1 MQNSTI
7 THSLYLQAAQG
18 TPLDAPTYADIF
30 SDTPTL
36 DFSAEQ
42 INAWQRQRLATI
54 CRYARTNS
62 HFYGTQLRD
71 LNLDAFV
78 SREEFA
84 TLPRTTAEDIRRAP
98 LAFLCTSQDDIARVV
113 TLATSG
119 STGKPKRIFFTQDEI
134 DETIAF
140 YNHGMQ
146 CLTESG
152 DTVLALLPAPRPDSV
167 GALLRDGLL
176 QRSAT
181 PVLNQNPDDV
191 ALSLSLLKTHA
202 ADCVVG
208 TAAHVL
214 ALVKLWEHS
223 GNKDS
228 SVKTVLLC
236 WDASSQPIRDYIA
249 TTWNCRV
256 HTHWGMTETGLG
268 GAVNCAHGSGMHL
281 RESKMYVEIT
291 DPETGAVLPDG
302 ERGEIVVTT
311 LTRKGMPLIRY
322 RTGDEAH
329 ILTGCCPCG
338 SPLRRLSPSIHRIW
352 QPPNTPDWFGYMHP
366 SVIDGA
372 LLSIPNFLAQQ
383 AQYRVAPN
391 RLEITVDTCGT
402 ASHLLPDC
410 TKVLRNLVSPFRNAP
425 EILCL
430 QGKNSEKI
438 SIGFAKR
445 IISVE

>member
-1 MQNSTI
+1 M
-7 THSLYLQAAQG
+7 
-18 TPLDAPTYADIF
+18 PLDAPTYADIF
-30 SDTPTL
+30 L
-36 DFSAEQ
+36 DATTFGLSAER
-42 INAWQRQRLATI
+42 IDVWQRKRLAKI
-54 CRYARTNS
+54 CHYARANS
-62 HFYGTQLRD
+62 SFYSKHLRD
-71 LNLDAFV
+71 LNDTVFA
-78 SREEFA
+78 SREGFA
-84 TLPRTTAEDIRRAP
+84 TLPRTTAEDIRKAP
-98 LAFLCTSQDDIARVV
+98 FAFLCTSQDDIARVV
-113 TLATSG
+113 TLTTSG

-146 CLTESG
+146 CLAESG

-167 GALLRDGLL
+167 GALLRDGLTQL
-176 QRSAT
+176 GAT
-181 PVLNQNPDDV
+181 PVLNQDPDDV
-191 ALSLSLLKTHA
+191 AQSLSLLKAHA

-214 ALVKLWEHS
+214 ALVKLWEHA
-223 GNKDS
+223 GNKDT

-236 WDASSQPIRDYIA
+236 WDASSQPVREYIA
-249 TTWNCRV
+249 KTWNCRV

-291 DPETGAVLPDG
+291 DPETGAILPDG
-302 ERGEIVVTT
+302 ERGEMVVTT

-322 RTGDEAH
+322 RTGDEAQ
-329 ILTGCCPCG
+329 ILTEPCPCG
-338 SPLRRLSPSIHRIW
+338 SPLRRLSPYIRRIR
-352 QPPNTPDWFGYMHP
+352 QPENTPDWFKDMPP
-366 SVIDGA
+366 SAIDGA

-383 AQYRVAPN
+383 ARYRVAPN
-391 RLEITVDTCGT
+391 RLEVTVDACGT
-402 ASHLLPDC
+402 ASQLLPAC
-410 TKVLRNLVSPFRNAP
+410 TELLRNFVSPLRNAP

-430 QGKNSEKI
+430 PGKNSEKI